1 MKYRTNIKIQLKMT
15 CGPLKYTK
23 PLVMLP
29 KPQTVEKAM
38 KARVSHEIFVAFS
51 LLDIRII
58 PLFLLHTGRKF
69 L

>member
-1 MKYRTNIKIQLKMT
+1 MKIQLKMT
-15 CGPLKYTK
+15 YGPLKYTK

-51 LLDIRII
+51 LLDMRTI
-58 PLFLLHTGRKF
+58 PLFLFHTGRKF

>member
-1 MKYRTNIKIQLKMT
+1 MKYRTNMKIQLKMT

-51 LLDIRII
+51 LLDMRTI
-58 PLFLLHTGRKF
+58 PLFLFHAGRKF

>member
-29 KPQTVEKAM
+29 KPQTVEKAI

-51 LLDIRII
+51 LLDMRTI
-58 PLFLLHTGRKF
+58 PLFLFHTGRKF

>member
-1 MKYRTNIKIQLKMT
+1 MKIQLKMT

-38 KARVSHEIFVAFS
+38 KARVSHEIFVAF
-51 LLDIRII
+51 
-58 PLFLLHTGRKF
+58 FLC
-69 L
+69 